1 MGVSRPRQSEES
13 AWFGCLGVLL
23 VLVSFIPGRTAAEQ
37 QTEIGRLRVS
47 GDCPLARNEHP
58 RLLLTKA
65 DIPRLRERVKEAG
78 CREDFELLKR
88 TLDDGLRKGS
98 DRARGALVPLCLVY
112 YVTGDK
118 TYLDAAKQWLLE
130 QGVFD
135 VYATQG
141 LYAYDM
147 LYDDLTPQERR
158 QCEEKSLKFVR
169 EQKWRQSGV
178 FMHALAI
185 YGCGLDDAYVAQR
198 IGELHAWLVARKTH
212 LNDWAADR
220 GGDGNSHGYI
230 GQHEYVGTMGAFQAW
245 KCSTGEDWFEDFAW
259 AKHMPA
265 YYIYHYLPGRM
276 DTAHIGIN
284 CWGSHSYPDETGAN
298 NFCNIGEAKWS
309 DGLAKW
315 WLDNAIVGRR
325 YDYQIYETMW
335 GRILWMNYAISTI
348 EPAQLPP
355 TMLFR
360 TRGYVCMRSDWSP
373 DAVFAH
379 FHCGRFESDGRNNAD
394 NNSFMIYQRGYM
406 ACDSGTRGIN
416 NPEQKDLSDGRH
428 HDRYFS
434 RTIAHNSITVGTDL
448 IEGNGWRDWCG
459 GQISRPR
466 REWLQRWGL
475 PVNEKTLYEPN
486 AGRMIAFETQPLYDY
501 SAGDASRSYSPDYV
515 TSFTRQFV
523 YIRPNLFFIFDRVGS
538 VRANDPKR
546 WYLHSMGEPHCLDGK
561 EEPDKTIHPE
571 GHWLFAGRTSSL
583 IYNGSKL
590 FCRTLLPERAVIRK
604 LGGKGHQFEINGE
617 NYDMYDVWYDRVKQP
632 FIERIGLGLWRIEVE
647 PEVKATTDT
656 FLHVLEAADEGKR
669 EMWPVKLVR
678 NGDSVGAEVQTT
690 DTVCTVSFRS
700 TGSVGGHITIRR
712 AGRVL
717 ADSDLAGDVRDD
729 YDQWRSDPRYDAWT
743 NDPHYRAAL
752 SKR

>member
-1 MGVSRPRQSEES
+1 VGV
-13 AWFGCLGVLL
+13 WF
-23 VLVSFIPGRTAAEQ
+23 VLVSFISGQALAQREIP
-37 QTEIGRLRVS
+37 IGRLRVP
-47 GDCPLARNEHP
+47 DNCALARNEHP

-65 DIPRLRERVKEAG
+65 DIPKLRGRVKEAG
-78 CREDFELLKR
+78 CREDYELLKR
-88 TLDDGLRKGS
+88 TLDDGLRRGS

-118 TYLDAAKQWLLE
+118 TYFDAAKRWLLE
-130 QGVFD
+130 RGVFD

-198 IGELHAWLVARKTH
+198 IAELHGWLVARRKH

-245 KCSTGEDWFEDFAW
+245 KCSTGEDWFEEFAW

-265 YYIYHYLPGRM
+265 YYIYHYLPGRR

-309 DGLAKW
+309 DGLARW

-325 YDYQIYETMW
+325 YDYDIYETMW
-335 GRILWMNYAISTI
+335 GRLLWMDYAVSPI

-360 TRGYVCMRSDWSP
+360 TRGYVCMRSDWSS

-394 NNSFMIYQRGYM
+394 NNSFMIYQHGYL

-434 RTIAHNSITVGTDL
+434 RTIAHNSITVGTDV

-459 GQISRPR
+459 GQISRPK

-475 PVNEKTLYEPN
+475 PVNEKTLYEPD
-486 AGRMIAFETQPLYDY
+486 AGRMIAYETQPLFDY
-501 SAGDASRSYSPDYV
+501 MAGDASRSYSPDYV

-523 YIRPNLFFIFDRVGS
+523 YIRPDLFFIFDRVGS

-546 WYLHSMGEPHCLDGK
+546 WYLHSMGEPRCLDGK
-561 EEPDKTIHPE
+561 KEPDKAIHPE
-571 GHWLFAGRTSSL
+571 GHWLFAGRTSGL

-590 FCRTLLPERAVIRK
+590 FCKTLLPERAVIRK
-604 LGGKGHQFEINGE
+604 IGGKGHQFEINGE
-617 NYDMYDVWYDRVKQP
+617 NYDMYDVWYDRVKPP

-647 PEVKATTDT
+647 PETKATTDT
-656 FLHVLEAADEGKR
+656 FLHVLEVAGEGKR
-669 EMWPVKLVR
+669 EMSPVKLVR

-690 DTVCTVSFRS
+690 DTVCTVLFRS
-700 TGSVGGHITIRR
+700 AGPVTGHVTIRR
-712 AGRVL
+712 GGRVV
-717 ADSDLAGDVRDD
+717 ADSGLATDVHDD
-729 YDQWRSDPRYDAWT
+729 YDQWRSDPRYEAWA

-752 SKR
+752 SRR